1 VNESIKQFLI
11 RRGLNSISDVKW
23 AHAVNS
29 VHLLDQAL
37 SSPNI
42 DFLEVDISLS
52 KDGVPIAAHYH
63 DKSDLSFDNLI
74 RRIKESEKRLKLD
87 FKDQNAVVLCL
98 EMLANSPLKQPV
110 MLNADILSVE
120 DAPEAIAS
128 PELFIN
134 TCMVNYPKGLL
145 SLGWRTTENSAY
157 SPEDI
162 DKMLDICKG
171 LESATFPVRASILP
185 KFWRNV
191 RKLIENK
198 NHTLTIWN
206 SQPPED
212 DLKNWIFKNTDPQKC
227 FYDVLL

>member
-29 VHLLDQAL
+29 AHLLDQAL

-63 DKSDLSFDNLI
+63 DKSDLSFVELLNHVKHSD
-74 RRIKESEKRLKLD
+74 KGLKFD
-87 FKDQNAVVLCL
+87 FKNQKAIILCL
-98 EMLANSPLKQPV
+98 QLLAESSLMQPV
-110 MLNADILSVE
+110 ILNADILSVKG
-120 DAPEAIAS
+120 APDSEIQAGW
-128 PELFIN
+128 FIN
-134 TCMVNYPKGLL
+134 YCQEYYPKGLL

-162 DKMLDICKG
+162 DKMLDICRD
-171 LESATFPVRASILP
+171 LENMTFPVRASILP

-191 RKLIENK
+191 RRLIENK

-206 SQPPED
+206 SEPPED
-212 DLKNWIFKNTDPQKC
+212 DLKKWIFKNTDPQKC